1 MNEKLKE
8 LAKQAGWT
16 GLYTTYNEPTGEANW
31 EMVKESITV
40 PVTQEQIERFAELV
54 EEEERKE
61 CAKQYLEITKDVVK
75 KAILRERE
83 ACAKECE
90 NQTKIF
96 LSNRYAVG
104 QPLSSY
110 RERFAAEQCAT
121 AIRERTEPKSDFKT
135 QMDDNWSG
143 LI

>member
-1 MNEKLKE
+1 MDEKTKE
-8 LAKQAGWT
+8 LAEQAWGKHHEIFWFD
-16 GLYTTYNEPTGEANW
+16 GDG
-31 EMVKESITV
+31 
-40 PVTQEQIERFAELV
+40 IERFAELV